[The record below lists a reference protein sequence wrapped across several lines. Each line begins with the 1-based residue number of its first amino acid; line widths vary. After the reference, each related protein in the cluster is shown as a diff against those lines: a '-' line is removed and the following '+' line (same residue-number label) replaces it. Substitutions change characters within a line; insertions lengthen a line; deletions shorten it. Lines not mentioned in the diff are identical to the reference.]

1 MSVFLPLLLDSSRP
15 AAEDLLAGAGA
26 GGGGGHL
33 EGREVEIVR
42 VITHKPTQL

>member
-26 GGGGGHL
+26 GGAGHL

-42 VITHKPTQL
+42 VITLQPTQL